1 MWKWVLV
8 PGIIYA
14 ILFVIGIGFFI
25 QTASDVI
32 EFLTYRLNLNE
43 FVQKLKSSWI
53 GFLFTMGGITVWMI
67 LLLFYFSVFKYLWLI
82 ACSPLYALLSQRTEA
97 IIAKES
103 FRIDYNKLKVT
114 LNRAVILALSN
125 FLRQTLYLLIIFFVS
140 LIPIIGWIMPLVAIF
155 FECFFYGYS
164 MLDYSLERLNI
175 ISEDSYAITNKNKG
189 LAFGNGM
196 LFYLMHFLPII
207 GWFLAPA
214 YAIVAATICIHQ
226 YNPYPSKE
234 K

>member
-1 MWKWVLV
+1 
-8 PGIIYA
+8 
-14 ILFVIGIGFFI
+14 
-25 QTASDVI
+25 
-32 EFLTYRLNLNE
+32 
-43 FVQKLKSSWI
+43 
-53 GFLFTMGGITVWMI
+53 MGGITVWMI